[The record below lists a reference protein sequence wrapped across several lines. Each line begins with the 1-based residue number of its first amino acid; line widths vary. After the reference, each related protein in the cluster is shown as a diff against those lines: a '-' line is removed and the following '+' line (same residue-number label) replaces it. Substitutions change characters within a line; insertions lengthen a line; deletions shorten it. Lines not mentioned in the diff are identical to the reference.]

1 MPQVGK
7 NNYGYDEKGK
17 AAAAADSAKTGNPV
31 VSTKKKKKKKEGPVE
46 RGRRLKK
53 DRMSDEKSDRDEFYA
68 QNPHSVLPSGEGWD
82 GGSKGHMG
90 GVLEPAAGRSYKEGG
105 VVYSDARGAGKA
117 TRGTRYRS

>member
-7 NNYGYDEKGK
+7 NNYGYDKKGK

-68 QNPHSVLPSGEGWD
+68 QNPHSVLPSGEGSHGRGIGACCWSKLQGGRCRVLRCKRCWQGDPWD
-82 GGSKGHMG
+82 
-90 GVLEPAAGRSYKEGG
+90 
-105 VVYSDARGAGKA
+105 
-117 TRGTRYRS
+117 